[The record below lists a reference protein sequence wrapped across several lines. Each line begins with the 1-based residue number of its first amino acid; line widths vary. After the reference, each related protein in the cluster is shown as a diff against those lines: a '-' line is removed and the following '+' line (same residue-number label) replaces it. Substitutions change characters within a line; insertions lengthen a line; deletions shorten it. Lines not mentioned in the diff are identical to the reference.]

1 MKKFYLFLSSV
12 AMITSAFSQ
21 AQMSLPAGATFGPS
35 VKTSR
40 SNVFIDN
47 DTKTGTLAKPKSKVV
62 SGRGA
67 NLSSFVRIGSTYY
80 DLQSNYST
88 SHRAVMHKNQSIS
101 AAWTTSYSG
110 AQGFPGR
117 GTGYNFRTTAGVW
130 GKSDSSRVENVR
142 TGWPCIGVLSNGN
155 VFTIG
160 HDATNGGFYM
170 TVSTSNDARPSVTT
184 SILQDA
190 PYKPIWARAAS
201 NGDTIHLICSYTDSA
216 APGEKRAPTRKGI
229 FAPMVYS
236 RSLDG
241 GKNWDIKHRMLPDYD
256 STLTDNGG
264 ADQYNIDVKGN
275 NVAIVNSDLFMG
287 TVVWKS
293 ADFGNNWKRFDAMKF
308 KYAPYKSKTLM
319 NDTPFTADG
328 TCDVLIDNSGKVHAF
343 WGLSRVI
350 DDDTTDTQ
358 FSFFPGYQ
366 GLMYWNEDMD
376 TIVNTQGAPSL
387 IKDGFDQLSSKGLDS
402 GKVQTGE
409 IGIPRYITQGN
420 MLMNFGWD
428 TTSKY
433 WSGNWALSYVH
444 NNKIEESNKDKQL
457 FSAITGTGAKNSE
470 KIFAIGQ
477 NNAKLTSLNPRMLGV
492 TSMEITNSTYAY
504 NSMKLG
510 DSIAKKFNA
519 ADKDSSILVI
529 STFMKGQKMESKRVV
544 LADFRF
550 LDTTKNFLLG
560 TWQKV
565 NFTQTN
571 DSVTFEMVSS
581 DNDSLGMNTPAFFAM
596 DNLEVLYAAEVKQ
609 TLVNR
614 NKVIADGAS
623 FDNTGDGVNSLR
635 PSTTAALASGKIPT
649 TSPTAA
655 RLGNTSALRSP
666 NAGIDSSGNIFCAFS
681 LPIEEDLSD
690 LDANFRD
697 LGIVYSKDG
706 GKNWGTPQNITQSLL
721 LEDDYGSIARD
732 VNDFVHVVWQ
742 QDDIPGTNLQNNDPI
757 QANHDV
763 VLNKILYQA
772 IPVKDIFDE
781 VIGLANVDEPNTG
794 EVLIVNQNYP
804 NPFDNTTSVMVW
816 LTRPG
821 DVKIEVRNMMG
832 AIVKN
837 QTYSNLF
844 KGNHEL
850 TIDGSDLTS
859 GVYTY
864 TLIAGG
870 NSVSKTMMVK

>member
-1 MKKFYLFLSSV
+1 MKKFYIFLSSV
-12 AMITSAFSQ
+12 AMISSAFSQ
-21 AQMSLPAGATFGPS
+21 AQISLPAGATFGPS

-88 SHRAVMHKNQSIS
+88 AHRVVMHKNQAIS

-216 APGEKRAPTRKGI
+216 APGEQRAPTRKGI

-241 GKNWDIKHRMLPDYD
+241 GKNWDIKHMMLPDYD

-264 ADQYNIDVKGN
+264 ADQYNIDVRGN

-287 TVVWKS
+287 TIVWKS
-293 ADFGNNWKRFDAMKF
+293 TDFGNNWKRFDAMKF

-319 NDTPFTADG
+319 IDTPFTADG

-366 GLMYWNEDMD
+366 GLMYWNEDM
-376 TIVNTQGAPSL
+376 
-387 IKDGFDQLSSKGLDS
+387 
-402 GKVQTGE
+402 
-409 IGIPRYITQGN
+409 
-420 MLMNFGWD
+420 
-428 TTSKY
+428 
-433 WSGNWALSYVH
+433 
-444 NNKIEESNKDKQL
+444 
-457 FSAITGTGAKNSE
+457 
-470 KIFAIGQ
+470 
-477 NNAKLTSLNPRMLGV
+477 
-492 TSMEITNSTYAY
+492 
-504 NSMKLG
+504 G
-510 DSIAKKFNA
+510 DS
-519 ADKDSSILVI
+519 L
-529 STFMKGQKMESKRVV
+529 
-544 LADFRF
+544 
-550 LDTTKNFLLG
+550 
-560 TWQKV
+560 
-565 NFTQTN
+565 
-571 DSVTFEMVSS
+571 
-581 DNDSLGMNTPAFFAM
+581 
-596 DNLEVLYAAEVKQ
+596 
-609 TLVNR
+609 
-614 NKVIADGAS
+614 NKVIANGAA
-623 FDNTGDGVNSLR
+623 FDNTGDGINSLR
-635 PSTTAALASGKIPT
+635 PSTTSALASGKIPT
-649 TSPTAA
+649 TSPTVSTVA

-666 NAGIDSSGNIFCAFS
+666 NAGIDASGNIFCAFS

-721 LEDDYGSIARD
+721 LEDDYGSVARD

-742 QDDIPGTNLQNNDPI
+742 QDDIPGTNLQNNDAL

-763 VLNKILYQA
+763 VLNKIMYQA

-794 EVLIVNQNYP
+794 EVMIVNQNYP
-804 NPFDNTTSVMVW
+804 NPFENTTSVMVW

-821 DVKIEVRNMMG
+821 DVKIEVRNMLG

-837 QTYSNLF
+837 QTYSDLY

-864 TLIAGG
+864 TLTAGA